1 VRYGEEENKLPQSSF
16 RWKVNYYLYPFFAK
30 NEDWRRGNEIR
41 ATVNI
46 SKGNRINSVIVLMD
60 AM

>member
-1 VRYGEEENKLPQSSF
+1 VEGKLLFVSF
-16 RWKVNYYLYPFFAK
+16 LAK